1 MIRMLEIS
9 WLLLALVALALS
21 GYKLIADGFSEAVF
35 YIIVMGVSFSMYLIR
50 RKQRVRM
57 NKEAGM

>member
-21 GYKLIADGFSEAVF
+21 GYKIIAEGFSEAVF
-35 YIIVMGVSFSMYLIR
+35 YLIVMGVSFFMYLIR

-57 NKEAGM
+57 NKETGM

>member
-9 WLLLALVALALS
+9 WLLLTLVAFSL
-21 GYKLIADGFSEAVF
+21 GTYKLIADGFSEAVF

>member
-21 GYKLIADGFSEAVF
+21 GYKIIADGFSEAVF
-35 YIIVMGVSFSMYLIR
+35 YIIVMAVSFSMYLLR

>member
-9 WLLLALVALALS
+9 WLLLTLVALAL
-21 GYKLIADGFSEAVF
+21 GTYKLIADGFSEAVF

>member
-9 WLLLALVALALS
+9 WLLLSLVALALS
-21 GYKLIADGFSEAVF
+21 SYKLIADGFSEAVF
-35 YIIVMGVSFSMYLIR
+35 YIIVMGISFAMYLIR

>member
-1 MIRMLEIS
+1 MLEIS
-9 WLLLALVALALS
+9 WLLLTLVALVIS
-21 GYKLIADGFSEAVF
+21 SYKLITDGFSEAVF
-35 YIIVMGVSFSMYLIR
+35 YIIVMGVSLSMYLLR